1 MKKQIFPKT
10 FAIFLAISFLF
21 LNISGVFVN
30 QAQALD
36 PTGTII
42 VNKFND
48 ENGDGVWDD
57 DEILLISYPVFISL
71 EDSEERINPDTTTN
85 ESVFNNVPVG
95 NYYICEEIQEGWENT
110 KPGTEA
116 FDWGD
121 GTMVVCYG
129 PEALAEGETI
139 EVDFGNHLIEEE
151 EEEEASETT
160 TTTTIAEEEEE
171 VSETTTTTTIAEEEE
186 EVPETTTTTILAAQ
200 VTTTIAEG
208 ISEEDELEEDL
219 EETEESEEKA
229 SYNWNWV
236 LIVLLIIVGGVLLFS
251 KK

>member
-1 MKKQIFPKT
+1 MKKQIFSRT

-30 QAQALD
+30 QVHALD

-42 VNKFND
+42 INKFND

-71 EDSEERINPDTTTN
+71 EDSEERINPDTATN
-85 ESVFNNVPVG
+85 GSVFNNVPVG

-151 EEEEASETT
+151 EEVSETT

-171 VSETTTTTTIAEEEE
+171 VSETTTTTT
-186 EVPETTTTTILAAQ
+186 LAVQ
-200 VTTTIAEG
+200 VTTTIAE
-208 ISEEDELEEDL
+208 SVLEEDELEEDL
-219 EETEESEEKA
+219 EETEENDEKT
-229 SYNWNWV
+229 SYDWNWV
-236 LIVLLIIVGGVLLFS
+236 LIALLIIVGGALLFS

>member
-1 MKKQIFPKT
+1 MKKQIFSKT

-48 ENGDGVWDD
+48 ENGDGVWDN

-71 EDSEERINPDTTTN
+71 EDSEERINPDTATN
-85 ESVFNNVPVG
+85 GSVFNNVPIG
-95 NYYICEEIQEGWENT
+95 NYHICEEIQEGWENT

-151 EEEEASETT
+151 EISETT

-171 VSETTTTTTIAEEEE
+171 VSETTTTTT
-186 EVPETTTTTILAAQ
+186 LAAQ
-200 VTTTIAEG
+200 VTTTIAE
-208 ISEEDELEEDL
+208 SVLEEDELEEDL
-219 EETEESEEKA
+219 EETEESDEKT
-229 SYNWNWV
+229 SYDWNWV
-236 LIVLLIIVGGVLLFS
+236 LIALLIIVGGALLFS

>member
-1 MKKQIFPKT
+1 MKKQIFSKT
-10 FAIFLAISFLF
+10 FAIFLAISFLSLGIF
-21 LNISGVFVN
+21 FN

-48 ENGDGVWDD
+48 ENGDGIWDD
-57 DEILLISYPVFISL
+57 DEILISGYPVFINL
-71 EDSEERINPDTTTN
+71 EDSEEKINPDSATN
-85 ESVFNNVPVG
+85 GSTFDNVPVG
-95 NYYICEEIQEGWENT
+95 NYYICEETQEGWENT

-139 EVDFGNHLIEEE
+139 EVDFGNHLIV
-151 EEEEASETT
+151 
-160 TTTTIAEEEEE
+160 EEE
-171 VSETTTTTTIAEEEE
+171 VSETTTTTIAEE
-186 EVPETTTTTILAAQ
+186 EVPETTTTTIVEEEVSETTTTTLVGQ
-200 VTTTIAEG
+200 VTTTIAESV
-208 ISEEDELEEDL
+208 SEEDQLEED
-219 EETEESEEKA
+219 SEEMEGDEEDE
-229 SYNWNWV
+229 SYDWNWI
-236 LIVLLIIVGGVLLFS
+236 LIALLIIVGGALLFS

>member
-1 MKKQIFPKT
+1 MKKQIFSRT

-30 QAQALD
+30 QVHALD

-42 VNKFND
+42 INKFND

-71 EDSEERINPDTTTN
+71 EDSEERINPDTATN
-85 ESVFNNVPVG
+85 GSVFNNVPIG
-95 NYYICEEIQEGWENT
+95 NYHICEEIQEGWENT

-129 PEALAEGETI
+129 L

-151 EEEEASETT
+151 EEVSETT

-171 VSETTTTTTIAEEEE
+171 VSETTTTTT
-186 EVPETTTTTILAAQ
+186 LAAQ
-200 VTTTIAEG
+200 VTTTIAES

-219 EETEESEEKA
+219 EETEESEEKT
-229 SYNWNWV
+229 SYDWNWV
-236 LIVLLIIVGGVLLFS
+236 LIALLIIVGGALLFS

>member
-1 MKKQIFPKT
+1 MKKQIFSRT

-30 QAQALD
+30 QVQALD

-42 VNKFND
+42 INKFND

-71 EDSEERINPDTTTN
+71 EDSEERINPDTATN
-85 ESVFNNVPVG
+85 GSVFNNVPVG

-129 PEALAEGETI
+129 PETLAEGETI
-139 EVDFGNHLIEEE
+139 EVDFGNHLIEIEE
-151 EEEEASETT
+151 EEVSETT

-171 VSETTTTTTIAEEEE
+171 VSETTTTTT
-186 EVPETTTTTILAAQ
+186 LAAQ
-200 VTTTIAEG
+200 VTTTIAES

-219 EETEESEEKA
+219 EETEESEEKT
-229 SYNWNWV
+229 SYDWNWV
-236 LIVLLIIVGGVLLFS
+236 LIALLIIVGGALLFS